1 MQYFLYILTLCF
13 GISISTHNP
22 YRRNVELLLQEPSSG
37 PYTKD
42 DAAAVQELWIAQK
55 VDHFDVGNNATWQ
68 MVSKAWYYNN
78 FFNNFPIYSQ
88 RYLQNAKYHKPHGPI
103 YIFVGGEWTIT
114 PGLLCTGLT
123 HDMAVENAGML
134 YYTEHRYYGQSWPF
148 G

>member
-78 FFNNFPIYSQ
+78 IFQPFP
-88 RYLQNAKYHKPHGPI
+88 YLLTEIPAKCQIPQAT
-103 YIFVGGEWTIT
+103 WTNLHIR
-114 PGLLCTGLT
+114 G
-123 HDMAVENAGML
+123 
-134 YYTEHRYYGQSWPF
+134 W
-148 G
+148 